1 MKKIIILTEL
11 GVILLNNEHKIINK
25 YKFSKYDGVEDYLKS
40 ADALIMVDELSSTVV
55 EYFGSEMIDDS
66 ERWNEIS
73 RLISFESIKHGYS

>member
-1 MKKIIILTEL
+1 M
-11 GVILLNNEHKIINK
+11 GMNK
-25 YKFSKYDGVEDYLKS
+25 RFVSKENLIEKYRNSGMAGVEDYLKS

>member
-1 MKKIIILTEL
+1 M
-11 GVILLNNEHKIINK
+11 GMNK
-25 YKFSKYDGVEDYLKS
+25 RFVSKENLIEKYRNSGRAGVEDYLKS

-55 EYFGSEMIDDS
+55 EYFGSEMIDDT

>member
-1 MKKIIILTEL
+1 MGMSKRFVSKENLIE
-11 GVILLNNEHKIINK
+11 K
-25 YKFSKYDGVEDYLKS
+25 YRNSGMAGVEDYLKS

>member
-1 MKKIIILTEL
+1 M
-11 GVILLNNEHKIINK
+11 GMNK
-25 YKFSKYDGVEDYLKS
+25 RFVSKENLIEKYRNSGMAGVEDYLKS
-40 ADALIMVDELSSTVV
+40 ADALIMVDELSSKVV

>member
-1 MKKIIILTEL
+1 M
-11 GVILLNNEHKIINK
+11 GMNK
-25 YKFSKYDGVEDYLKS
+25 RFVSKENLKEKYRKSGMAGVEDYLKS

-73 RLISFESIKHGYS
+73 RLISFESI

>member
-1 MKKIIILTEL
+1 M
-11 GVILLNNEHKIINK
+11 GMNK
-25 YKFSKYDGVEDYLKS
+25 RFVSKENLIERYRNSGMAGVEDYLKS

>member
-1 MKKIIILTEL
+1 M
-11 GVILLNNEHKIINK
+11 GMNK
-25 YKFSKYDGVEDYLKS
+25 RFVSKENLIEKYRNSGMAGVEDYLKS

-55 EYFGSEMIDDS
+55 EYFGSEMIDDT